1 MFAVR
6 LGALA
11 GVVAYCPMPFVKK
24 AFIVARLIK
33 ELAREVEN
41 LGSKSKRDVLPAR
54 EVVSSSTV
62 LVASKLG
69 VSPFHV

>member
-41 LGSKSKRDVLPAR
+41 LGSKSKRDILAAR
-54 EVVSSSTV
+54 GVVSDSTV
-62 LVASKLG
+62 LVGSELSFG
-69 VSPFHV
+69 PFHV

>member
-41 LGSKSKRDVLPAR
+41 LGSKAKRNILPAR
-54 EVVSSSTV
+54 RVVSDRPV
-62 LVASKLG
+62 LVTSEL
-69 VSPFHV
+69 SCHN